1 MAKKSFMLH
10 LDSLEILDELTNEQ
24 AGLLLKA
31 FKDYHTDQEL
41 NLDPIIKMCFVPFRN
56 QFIRDEDKYQKVV
69 ERNQNNGKKGG
80 RPKEQDEPKLSQE
93 TQSVILK
100 PRKADNDNDN
110 DNDSDKVND
119 KVSLKVNN
127 IEERKLKFASV
138 LKPFILKFGQQTIR
152 DFYSYWTEPNK
163 SGTKFRMELEKTWD
177 TERRLTTWADR
188 SKQITKP
195 ATEDRFD
202 RLKNL

>member
-31 FKDYHTDQEL
+31 FKDYHTDKEL
-41 NLDPIIKMCFVPFRN
+41 NLEPIIKMCFVPFRN
-56 QFIRDEDKYQKVV
+56 QFIRDEEKYQKVV

-80 RPKEQDEPKLSQE
+80 RPKEQEEPKLSQE
-93 TQSVILK
+93 SQSVILK
-100 PRKADNDNDN
+100 PKKADNDNDN
-110 DNDSDKVND
+110 DSDSVKVND
-119 KVSLKVNN
+119 NVKVNN
-127 IEERKLKFASV
+127 IEERKLKFASE
-138 LKPFILKFGQQTIR
+138 LKHYILKFGHQTIR

-188 SKQITKP
+188 SKSNRKS
-195 ATEDRFD
+195 ALEDRFD